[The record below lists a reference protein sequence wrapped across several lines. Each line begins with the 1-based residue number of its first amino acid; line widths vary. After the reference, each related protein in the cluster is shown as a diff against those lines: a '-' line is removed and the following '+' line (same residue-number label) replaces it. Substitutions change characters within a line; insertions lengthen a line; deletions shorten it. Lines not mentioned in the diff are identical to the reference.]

1 MEFLE
6 AGLPGDRP
14 CRSHVVARD
23 EYDTQAEVPA
33 GFASDPANDVDVL
46 TLGLA
51 YRPTDAIVFK
61 LDYSDFDNGANDA
74 IDRLTLG
81 MGFVF

>member
-1 MEFLE
+1 MTLWL
-6 AGLPGDRP
+6 G
-14 CRSHVVARD
+14 
-23 EYDTQAEVPA
+23 
-33 GFASDPANDVDVL
+33 PANDVDVL